1 MRRKIL
7 AITAAVALGAAMT
20 TGAMAAHVGSGGGG
34 FGAAGGAR
42 SMGLMTGGGVGG
54 HTWSGTA
61 GRTWNG
67 PNAHAYT
74 NNAMGPRTYSNNA
87 MGPRTNG
94 VWNGNHMMGHHH
106 HHHHFAGNFPGL
118 FLYDTGPDYYDYCAY
133 PYYYSDP
140 SCYYGYDY

>member
-42 SMGLMTGGGVGG
+42 SMGAMTGGVGS

-74 NNAMGPRTYSNNA
+74 NNAMGPRTYTNDA
-87 MGPRTNG
+87 MGPHTNG
-94 VWNGNHMMGHHH
+94 AWNGNMGHHH